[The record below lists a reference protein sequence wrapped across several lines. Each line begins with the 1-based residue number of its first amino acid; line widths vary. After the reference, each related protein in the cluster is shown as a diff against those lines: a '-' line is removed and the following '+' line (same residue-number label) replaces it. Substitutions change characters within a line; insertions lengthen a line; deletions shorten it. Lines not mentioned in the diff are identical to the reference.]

1 MKLVKFGIVAG
12 IVTLSGLSGLSGVAH
27 AQESEFAGK
36 IQADMDG
43 YKDRI
48 VTDCGTTPKLVLRF
62 DGKLGS
68 NPRETKDGDYSS
80 VSTLCTSALEGLQT
94 ACHDNKVV
102 KQAVSKVATL
112 VCTRG
117 KGTLDYKIK
126 GGTITFTLDT
136 AFDKNNAAG
145 QTNALVDKLK
155 KDLDK

>member
-12 IVTLSGLSGLSGVAH
+12 IVTASGVAL

-43 YKDRI
+43 YKDQI
-48 VTDCGTTPKLVLRF
+48 VRDCGTTPKLVLRF
-62 DGKLGS
+62 DGKLGT
-68 NPRETKDGDYSS
+68 NPREIKEGDYSG
-80 VSTLCTSALEGLQT
+80 VSTLCTSALEGLHD
-94 ACHDNKVV
+94 ACTNKVV

-117 KGTLDYKIK
+117 KGTLDYKLK
-126 GGTITFTLDT
+126 GGTLTFTLDT

-145 QTNALVDKLK
+145 QRDDLVSKLK